1 MLLSPIFHTNMK
13 LHDTTYKTFHEMHI
27 KVKNMKNPQIL
38 GSSKVGARGQI
49 TIPKKAREEF
59 FIQTGD
65 VLLFVKEGDKLVIR
79 KEIQ

>member
-1 MLLSPIFHTNMK
+1 
-13 LHDTTYKTFHEMHI
+13 MHI